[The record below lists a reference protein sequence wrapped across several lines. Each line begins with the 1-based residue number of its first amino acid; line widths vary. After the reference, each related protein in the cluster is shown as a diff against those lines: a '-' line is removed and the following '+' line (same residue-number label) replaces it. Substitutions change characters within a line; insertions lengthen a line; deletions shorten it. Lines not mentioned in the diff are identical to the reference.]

1 MLILVFILLFVDVVL
16 ARRLD
21 QVTVQGHLKCGQGD
35 GPYQLGLMLD
45 KQLIDS
51 MRGHRISERPFQLY
65 IPIEKVDSF
74 RKKLDFKL
82 YIKGPCATKDPKIM
96 SVNMKG
102 DCAPIIDLGVI
113 DLEK

>member
-1 MLILVFILLFVDVVL
+1 MLTLVFMLLFVDVVL

-21 QVTVQGHLKCGQGD
+21 QVTVQGHLKCSQGD

-74 RKKLDFKL
+74 KKRLDFKL
-82 YIKGPCATKDPKIM
+82 YIKGPCTSKEPKI
-96 SVNMKG
+96 VPVHMKG
-102 DCAPIIDLGVI
+102 DGAPVIDLGVI